1 MVVYLVLMLGLP
13 LLTLFVTGFSLPP
26 DRFWSIAT
34 SKLALATY
42 AINISLALG
51 SAVCNGIFGTLVAWV
66 LVRYDFPGK
75 KIVDASIDIPFA
87 LPTAVAG
94 VVLTTVYSENG
105 IIGRLFAPGS
115 LLGSLFGAE
124 GWRIAFA
131 RPGVFIAMT
140 FVSLPFVIRTLQPV
154 LEDLEKEV
162 EEAAWCLGAS
172 PATTFWYVIFP
183 SLIPSILTG
192 VALAFSRAVG
202 EFGSV
207 VIIAANLPF
216 DDMVSSVLIFQRL
229 EQFDYPGATVIGIMM
244 LFLSIFLLLI
254 INLLQNWSTRSAQ
267 S

>member
-1 MVVYLVLMLGLP
+1 MLGLP